1 MKILVDADACQVVK
15 QVEEIAKKH
24 NIETILFSDTSHIFN
39 SDYCEVRV
47 VDQGAD
53 AVDFAIMSVC
63 KPGDIV
69 VTQDY
74 GVAAMVLGKG
84 AKAIHHSGMEY
95 TDANIDRLLMDRHL
109 AKKERAKGKHRVR
122 SLIMDKVEGGFEEEF
137 ERMVGE
143 KKMR

>member
-1 MKILVDADACQVVK
+1 MKILIDADACPVVK

-24 NIETILFSDTSHIFN
+24 NIETIIFSDTSHIFN

-63 KPGDIV
+63 KAGDIV

-74 GVAAMVLGKG
+74 GVAAMALGKG

-95 TDANIDRLLMDRHL
+95 TDAPGVCPREPRESARRNP
-109 AKKERAKGKHRVR
+109 G
-122 SLIMDKVEGGFEEEF
+122 S
-137 ERMVGE
+137 VGSPAAAPGLV
-143 KKMR
+143 

>member
-1 MKILVDADACQVVK
+1 MKILIDADACPVVK

-24 NIETILFSDTSHIFN
+24 NIETIIFSDTSHIFN

-63 KPGDIV
+63 KAGDIV

-74 GVAAMVLGKG
+74 GVAAMALGKG

-95 TDANIDRLLMDRHL
+95 TEANIDRLLMDRHL

-122 SLIMDKVEGGFEEEF
+122 SLIMDKVDGGFEKVL
-137 ERMVGE
+137 ERIVRGN
-143 KKMR
+143 K